1 MSSNIPIIFKWYLNR
16 QGIQGLQGVQGE
28 EGFSPTITVDEDT
41 LTNYTL
47 RVQNK
52 NGSFVTPN
60 LRQTVQDNGGT
71 YIRYDRN
78 TGKMFAGFADG
89 ATDSQVGVV
98 RLATPQDVIDGAEDA
113 VITPANLVDYLTDT
127 YQLPIASTTTL
138 GGIKVGDGLSITND
152 GVLSASGGGREIQL
166 KNASDLYEGVKIS
179 PGAGPGIHIGG
190 WNSAIILGSGWNAGK
205 ESWAAPYIDFS
216 TEYANES
223 YTHNYYGRITG
234 FNDGILFSP
243 GNMSCLQNTTSQYY
257 VGVVKISTASGETE
271 TEGAKSI
278 TLETRHILGY
288 VAEGAEYETVDSQTV
303 LTDKTGIQYQAL
315 TSTQYTELQT
325 KSDSTIYKLTDT
337 NEVYLGTIELTG
349 GGANIAAAMFAGTL
363 TGGQNTGYVGTNT
376 VSTYDPPTT

>member
-71 YIRYDRN
+71 YIRYDKN

-113 VITPANLVDYLTDT
+113 VITPANLVDYLTNT

-152 GVLSASGGGREIQL
+152 GVLSASGGGSEIQL
-166 KNASDLYEGVKIS
+166 ENASDLNEGVKIS
-179 PGAGPGIHIGG
+179 PGAGSGIHTGG
-190 WNSAIILGSGWNAGK
+190 WNSTIILGSGWNAGR

-216 TEYANES
+216 TEYSSES
-223 YTHNYYGRITG
+223 FTHNYYGRITG

-243 GNMSCLQNTTSQYY
+243 GNMSPLQNTTSQYY

-337 NEVYLGTIELTG
+337 NEVYLGTIPLTG
-349 GGANIAAAMFAGTL
+349 GASAQYKTL
-363 TGGQNTGYVGTNT
+363 LINNYDNATQTNLGGSTT
-376 VSTYDPPTT
+376 VQVTDTEV